1 MGWRKASK
9 DMTRIFNSSKEM
21 KGRMGESLY
30 SAPPLRPSGIF
41 HLYQYFLFEFAGFV
55 SKGRCRFPRLPR
67 MQPVHTLGACG
78 IPPTRDRGL
87 SIVSVVLSISLFS
100 YTSLPTIYAFSLQPI
115 AFPWSFLAAF
125 PGPFPESIVYVCV
138 CSEERQVSSSRAF
151 MQRRRLRGLESHA
164 NVSPRGSWEVVR

>member
-87 SIVSVVLSISLFS
+87 SIVSVVLSIPLFIHVS
-100 YTSLPTIYAFSLQPI
+100 PDNLCFFASTHCVSMVVPGCLSWSISRIDCIRLRVSGGATGKLISGIYAKTAPK
-115 AFPWSFLAAF
+115 
-125 PGPFPESIVYVCV
+125 GT
-138 CSEERQVSSSRAF
+138 
-151 MQRRRLRGLESHA
+151 
-164 NVSPRGSWEVVR
+164 